1 MFAAA
6 THENRGVI
14 DDGAKCGVVCR
25 IIIALMPPGRLA
37 IAGGGGGEL
46 WGAAVDGGIEYR
58 SKKDRKV
65 ERELRNHGQK
75 FGREAGRS
83 GDICP

>member
-1 MFAAA
+1 M
-6 THENRGVI
+6 R
-14 DDGAKCGVVCR
+14 
-25 IIIALMPPGRLA
+25 GRLPDYYCSDA
-37 IAGGGGGEL
+37 AGAVGDSGRWRGEL